1 MVFIDEDWMISK
13 RGLLTYLIRSVM
25 ATQEI
30 KRSQQETM
38 VFIDE
43 DWMNVT
49 RRASAASWSKG
60 NKWMSD
66 EEYAAFERAGEGPVA
81 PTGLFLIVAPA
92 GVFFTVFDRC
102 PLQATPQPEHH
113 AS

>member
-1 MVFIDEDWMISK
+1 MD
-13 RGLLTYLIRSVM
+13 
-25 ATQEI
+25 
-30 KRSQQETM
+30 
-38 VFIDE
+38 FIDE

-66 EEYAAFERAGEGPVA
+66 EEYAAFDERAGEGLVA
-81 PTGLFLIVAPA
+81 PTGLFVDLGARRCFLHRV
-92 GVFFTVFDRC
+92 DRC
-102 PLQATPQPEHH
+102 LLQATPQPEHH

>member
-30 KRSQQETM
+30 KRSQHETM
-38 VFIDE
+38 VFLDE

-49 RRASAASWSKG
+49 RRASAAS
-60 NKWMSD
+60 
-66 EEYAAFERAGEGPVA
+66 
-81 PTGLFLIVAPA
+81 
-92 GVFFTVFDRC
+92 
-102 PLQATPQPEHH
+102 
-113 AS
+113 